1 MKQRIL
7 KLVNQIKEN
16 LKSIDA
22 DGISHPLLEDVYES
36 LELIEDEIYEDDA
49 QQDALSFEDEDY

>member
-1 MKQRIL
+1 MKQQIL

-16 LKSIDA
+16 LKSIDK
-22 DGISHPLLEDVYES
+22 DGFSHPLLDDIYEN

-49 QQDALSFEDEDY
+49 AETAMSFEDEDY

>member
-1 MKQRIL
+1 MKQTIL

-16 LKSIDA
+16 LKTIDK
-22 DGISHPLLEDVYES
+22 DGISHPLLENVYED

-49 QQDALSFEDEDY
+49 QADALSFEDEDY

>member
-7 KLVNQIKEN
+7 RLVSQIKEN
-16 LKSIDA
+16 LKSIDK

-49 QQDALSFEDEDY
+49 QQDALSFEDDDY

>member
-16 LKSIDA
+16 LKSIDS
-22 DGISHPLLEDVYES
+22 DGISHPLLEDVYEN

-49 QQDALSFEDEDY
+49 AMDALSFEDDDY

>member
-7 KLVNQIKEN
+7 KIVNQIKEN
-16 LKSIDA
+16 LKSIDK
-22 DGISHPLLEDVYES
+22 DGVSHPLLEDVYEN

-49 QQDALSFEDEDY
+49 QMDALSFEDDDY